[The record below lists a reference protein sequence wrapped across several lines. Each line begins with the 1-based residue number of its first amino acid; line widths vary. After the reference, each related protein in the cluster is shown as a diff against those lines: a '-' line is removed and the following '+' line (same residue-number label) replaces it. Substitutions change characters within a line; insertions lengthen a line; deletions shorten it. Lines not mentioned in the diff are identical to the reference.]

1 MGGEMWFAEI
11 HGLRGVRQKVEG
23 HFTED
28 SGGNAPYK
36 AASIGFS
43 ATQYR
48 NVALCLS
55 NFSI

>member
-1 MGGEMWFAEI
+1 MKSMGLLGAVGWSKGI
-11 HGLRGVRQKVEG
+11 
-23 HFTED
+23 FTGD

-48 NVALCLS
+48 NVAQCLS
-55 NFSI
+55 NFST